1 MLSLVCRFLECKK
14 RKFIVMMATIAQ
26 RMGMVIRSLRSEA
39 NFSQEELAAR
49 CGLHRT
55 YIGSIERGEKT
66 ITIETAQKLARAFD
80 ITLTQLFA
88 RLDKLP

>member
-1 MLSLVCRFLECKK
+1 
-14 RKFIVMMATIAQ
+14 
-26 RMGMVIRSLRSEA
+26 MVETLAHRLGIIIRSLRVEA
-39 NFSQEELAAR
+39 NLSQEELAAR

-80 ITLTQLFA
+80 ITLTQLFE
-88 RLDKLP
+88 RLEKSSPNKNA